1 MQMRK
6 AINLIIVL
14 LVILIALLTAIIII
28 SSRIGSGGNDPA
40 DSGSREPPVESKD
53 NPGGTA
59 KPPAQTT
66 DTPPTGTGTPPA
78 GNGTPPA
85 GTGTP
90 PAGTGTKEPDTTA
103 PSGGTVPDGFRLKK
117 SFSSGTGTP
126 LNIRA
131 DVRGEKDAATGK
143 VKVTVLLYLDYRSL
157 YLGGRKNCRLS
168 LGDVSEVFTVP
179 GIHEDSAEEHSQFI
193 ASVERLCD
201 YGEKLSLYAKVPFR
215 GSYSDIEI
223 DALEIDTDITVK

>member
-14 LVILIALLTAIIII
+14 LVVLIALLTAIIII
-28 SSRIGSGGNDPA
+28 SSRIGSGGADSA

-66 DTPPTGTGTPPA
+66 DTPPTGTD
-78 GNGTPPA
+78 
-85 GTGTP
+85 TP

-179 GIHEDSAEEHSQFI
+179 GIHEDSIEEHSQFI

-215 GSYSDIEI
+215 GSYSDVEI

>member
-78 GNGTPPA
+78 GTS
-85 GTGTP
+85 TP

>member
-28 SSRIGSGGNDPA
+28 SSRIGSGGTDPA

-66 DTPPTGTGTPPA
+66 DTPPT
-78 GNGTPPA
+78 

-179 GIHEDSAEEHSQFI
+179 GIHEDSVDEHSQFI

-201 YGEKLSLYAKVPFR
+201 YGEKLSLYARVPFR

>member
-66 DTPPTGTGTPPA
+66 DAPPT
-78 GNGTPPA
+78 

-179 GIHEDSAEEHSQFI
+179 GIHEDSVEEHSQFI

>member
-28 SSRIGSGGNDPA
+28 SSRIGSGGTDPA

-66 DTPPTGTGTPPA
+66 DAPPT
-78 GNGTPPA
+78 

>member
-28 SSRIGSGGNDPA
+28 SSRIGSGGADPA

-66 DTPPTGTGTPPA
+66 DTPPT
-78 GNGTPPA
+78 

-215 GSYSDIEI
+215 GSYSDVEI

>member
-28 SSRIGSGGNDPA
+28 SSRISSGGNDPA
-40 DSGSREPPVESKD
+40 DSGSHEPPVESKD

-66 DTPPTGTGTPPA
+66 DTPPT
-78 GNGTPPA
+78 

>member
-1 MQMRK
+1 MRK

-66 DTPPTGTGTPPA
+66 VAPPT
-78 GNGTPPA
+78 

-215 GSYSDIEI
+215 GSYSDVEI

>member
-1 MQMRK
+1 MHMRK

-66 DTPPTGTGTPPA
+66 DTPPT
-78 GNGTPPA
+78 

>member
-28 SSRIGSGGNDPA
+28 SSRIGSGGTDPA

-78 GNGTPPA
+78 G
-85 GTGTP
+85 
-90 PAGTGTKEPDTTA
+90 TGTKEPDTTA
-103 PSGGTVPDGFRLKK
+103 PSGGTVPDGLRLKK

>member
-28 SSRIGSGGNDPA
+28 SSRIGSGGTDPA

-66 DTPPTGTGTPPA
+66 DTPPT
-78 GNGTPPA
+78 

-201 YGEKLSLYAKVPFR
+201 YGEKLSLYAKVPCR

>member
-66 DTPPTGTGTPPA
+66 DAPPTGT
-78 GNGTPPA
+78 GTPPA

>member
-78 GNGTPPA
+78 G
-85 GTGTP
+85 TGI
-90 PAGTGTKEPDTTA
+90 KEPDTTA

>member
-1 MQMRK
+1 MRK

-66 DTPPTGTGTPPA
+66 DTPPTGT
-78 GNGTPPA
+78 GTPPA

>member
-28 SSRIGSGGNDPA
+28 SSRIGSGGTDPA
-40 DSGSREPPVESKD
+40 DSGSHEPPVESKD

-66 DTPPTGTGTPPA
+66 DTPPT
-78 GNGTPPA
+78 

>member
-66 DTPPTGTGTPPA
+66 DAPPTGTGTPPA
-78 GNGTPPA
+78 GTS
-85 GTGTP
+85 TP

>member
-66 DTPPTGTGTPPA
+66 DTPPT
-78 GNGTPPA
+78 

-193 ASVERLCD
+193 ASVERLCN

-215 GSYSDIEI
+215 GSYSDVEI

>member
-28 SSRIGSGGNDPA
+28 SSRIGSGGTDPA

-66 DTPPTGTGTPPA
+66 DTPPT
-78 GNGTPPA
+78 

-179 GIHEDSAEEHSQFI
+179 GIHEDSVDEHSQFI

-201 YGEKLSLYAKVPFR
+201 YGEKLSLYANVPFR

-223 DALEIDTDITVK
+223 DALEIDTDNTEK

>member
-66 DTPPTGTGTPPA
+66 DAPPT
-78 GNGTPPA
+78 

-223 DALEIDTDITVK
+223 DALKIDTDITVK

>member
-66 DTPPTGTGTPPA
+66 DAPPT
-78 GNGTPPA
+78 

-215 GSYSDIEI
+215 GSYSDVEI

>member
-28 SSRIGSGGNDPA
+28 SSRIGSGGTDPA
-40 DSGSREPPVESKD
+40 DSGSHEPPVESKD

-66 DTPPTGTGTPPA
+66 DTPPT
-78 GNGTPPA
+78 

-179 GIHEDSAEEHSQFI
+179 GIHEDSVEEHSQFI

>member
-66 DTPPTGTGTPPA
+66 DTPPT
-78 GNGTPPA
+78 

-179 GIHEDSAEEHSQFI
+179 GIHDDSAEEHSQFI

>member
-66 DTPPTGTGTPPA
+66 DTPPT
-78 GNGTPPA
+78 

>member
-59 KPPAQTT
+59 KPPVQTT
-66 DTPPTGTGTPPA
+66 DAPPT
-78 GNGTPPA
+78 

>member
-66 DTPPTGTGTPPA
+66 DTPPT
-78 GNGTPPA
+78 

-168 LGDVSEVFTVP
+168 LVDVSEVFTVP

>member
-1 MQMRK
+1 MRK

-14 LVILIALLTAIIII
+14 LVVLIALLTAIIII
-28 SSRIGSGGNDPA
+28 SSRIGSGGADSA

-66 DTPPTGTGTPPA
+66 DTPPTGTD
-78 GNGTPPA
+78 
-85 GTGTP
+85 TP
-90 PAGTGTKEPDTTA
+90 PAGTGTKEPGTTA
-103 PSGGTVPDGFRLKK
+103 PSDGTVPDGFRLKK

-179 GIHEDSAEEHSQFI
+179 GIHEDSIEEHSQFI

-215 GSYSDIEI
+215 GSYSDVEI

>member
-59 KPPAQTT
+59 NPPAQTT
-66 DTPPTGTGTPPA
+66 DTPPT
-78 GNGTPPA
+78 

>member
-40 DSGSREPPVESKD
+40 DSGSREPPVESND

-66 DTPPTGTGTPPA
+66 DAPPT
-78 GNGTPPA
+78 

>member
-40 DSGSREPPVESKD
+40 DSGTREPPVESKD

-66 DTPPTGTGTPPA
+66 DTPPT
-78 GNGTPPA
+78 

-179 GIHEDSAEEHSQFI
+179 GIHEDSVDEHSQFI

>member
-28 SSRIGSGGNDPA
+28 SSRIGSGGTDPA
-40 DSGSREPPVESKD
+40 DSGSHEPPVESKD

-66 DTPPTGTGTPPA
+66 D
-78 GNGTPPA
+78 TPPA

>member
-40 DSGSREPPVESKD
+40 DSGTREPPVESKD

-66 DTPPTGTGTPPA
+66 DTPPT
-78 GNGTPPA
+78 

>member
-28 SSRIGSGGNDPA
+28 SSRIGSGGTDPA

-66 DTPPTGTGTPPA
+66 DTPPT
-78 GNGTPPA
+78 

-179 GIHEDSAEEHSQFI
+179 GIHEDSVDEHSQFI
-193 ASVERLCD
+193 ASVERFCD

>member
-28 SSRIGSGGNDPA
+28 SSRIGPGGNDPA

-66 DTPPTGTGTPPA
+66 DAPPT
-78 GNGTPPA
+78 

-103 PSGGTVPDGFRLKK
+103 PSGGTVPDSFRLKK

-179 GIHEDSAEEHSQFI
+179 GTHEDSAEEHSQFI

-215 GSYSDIEI
+215 GSYSDVEI

>member
-1 MQMRK
+1 MRK

-66 DTPPTGTGTPPA
+66 DTPPT
-78 GNGTPPA
+78 

>member
-40 DSGSREPPVESKD
+40 DSGSREPHVESKD

-59 KPPAQTT
+59 KPPVQTT
-66 DTPPTGTGTPPA
+66 DTPPT
-78 GNGTPPA
+78 

>member
-28 SSRIGSGGNDPA
+28 SSRIGSGGTDPA
-40 DSGSREPPVESKD
+40 DSGSHEPPVESKD

-66 DTPPTGTGTPPA
+66 DTPPTGT
-78 GNGTPPA
+78 GTPPA

-157 YLGGRKNCRLS
+157 YLG
-168 LGDVSEVFTVP
+168 DVSEVFTVP

>member
-28 SSRIGSGGNDPA
+28 SSRIGSGGTDPA
-40 DSGSREPPVESKD
+40 DSSSHEPPVESKD

-66 DTPPTGTGTPPA
+66 DTPPT
-78 GNGTPPA
+78 

-179 GIHEDSAEEHSQFI
+179 GIHEDSVEEHSQFI

>member
-66 DTPPTGTGTPPA
+66 DTPPT
-78 GNGTPPA
+78 

-215 GSYSDIEI
+215 GSYSDVEI

>member
-1 MQMRK
+1 M
-6 AINLIIVL
+6 
-14 LVILIALLTAIIII
+14 
-28 SSRIGSGGNDPA
+28 
-40 DSGSREPPVESKD
+40 
-53 NPGGTA
+53 
-59 KPPAQTT
+59 
-66 DTPPTGTGTPPA
+66 
-78 GNGTPPA
+78 
-85 GTGTP
+85 
-90 PAGTGTKEPDTTA
+90 
-103 PSGGTVPDGFRLKK
+103 
-117 SFSSGTGTP
+117 
-126 LNIRA
+126 
-131 DVRGEKDAATGK
+131 RGEKDAATGK
-143 VKVTVLLYLDYRSL
+143 VKVTVLLNLDYRSL